1 MGTAPHTAEPFRGI
15 EMTKVRTSVQSRDRE
30 GAVSRPLAALTFAA
44 VILTCDP
51 LLAHDMWI
59 EPTTFAPESGDIV
72 GLKLKV
78 GQDLLGDPLARDSQ
92 LIKQFIVE
100 DSEGRKP
107 VVGRDGGN
115 PAGFIR
121 ASDPGVLVVGY
132 HSNPS
137 TLDETAEKFNQYLK
151 EEGLDSIAALRAS
164 RNQTNSQVR
173 ELFSRCAKSLVLAAP
188 ASGAQGDRVLGF
200 PLELVA
206 ERNPYAI
213 GSREDFTV
221 RLTYESRPLAGALV
235 IAMNRQNPS
244 QKLTARTGK
253 DGRVRLPLRP
263 GGMWLVKAVHMVPAP
278 AGTNADWQSY
288 WASLTF
294 QLGQ

>member
-1 MGTAPHTAEPFRGI
+1 M
-15 EMTKVRTSVQSRDRE
+15 KSR
-30 GAVSRPLAALTFAA
+30 TFAT
-44 VILTCDP
+44 VIFICQP

-92 LIKQFIVE
+92 LINQFIVE
-100 DSEGRKP
+100 DSAGRKP

-137 TLDETAEKFNQYLK
+137 TVEETAEKFNQYLK
-151 EEGLDSIAALRAS
+151 EEGLDSIAALRAR
-164 RNQTNSQVR
+164 RNETNSKVR

-188 ASGAQGDRVLGF
+188 ASARGDRVLGF
-200 PLELVA
+200 PLELIA
-206 ERNPYAI
+206 EKNPYTI
-213 GSREDFTV
+213 GPGDDLPV
-221 RLTYESRPLAGALV
+221 RLMYENRPLSGALV
-235 IAMNRQNPS
+235 IAMNRQNPLEKIS
-244 QKLTARTGK
+244 ARTGPG
-253 DGRVRLPLRP
+253 GRVQLHLRP
-263 GGMWLVKAVHMVPAP
+263 GGMWLVKAVHMTPAP
-278 AGTNADWQSY
+278 AGSNADWQSY

-294 QLGQ
+294 GREQ

>member
-1 MGTAPHTAEPFRGI
+1 MRTRKMWPALAFTAA
-15 EMTKVRTSVQSRDRE
+15 
-30 GAVSRPLAALTFAA
+30 
-44 VILTCDP
+44 ILICDP
-51 LLAHDMWI
+51 LVAHDMWI
-59 EPTTFAPESGDIV
+59 EPTTFAPESGEII
-72 GLKLKV
+72 GLKLRV

-100 DSEGRKP
+100 GSEGRKP

-137 TLDETAEKFNQYLK
+137 TVEETAEKFNQYLR

-164 RNQTNSQVR
+164 RNQTNSQVH
-173 ELFSRCAKSLVLAAP
+173 ELFSRCAKSLVLSAP
-188 ASGAQGDRVLGF
+188 ASRAQGDRVLGF

-206 ERNPYAI
+206 EKNPYILRA
-213 GSREDFTV
+213 GEDLPV
-221 RLTYESRPLAGALV
+221 RLTYGSRPLAGALV
-235 IAMNRQNPS
+235 IAMNRKNPAE
-244 QKLTARTGK
+244 KLSARTGK

-294 QLGQ
+294 ELGH